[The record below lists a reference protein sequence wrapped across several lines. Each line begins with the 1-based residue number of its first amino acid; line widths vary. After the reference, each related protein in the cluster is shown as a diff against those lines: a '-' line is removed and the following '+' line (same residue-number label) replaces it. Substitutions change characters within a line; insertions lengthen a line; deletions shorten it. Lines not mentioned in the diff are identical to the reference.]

1 MAFVNVVNL
10 AGRADVGSLIL
21 TSPLSEDDSLVKR
34 LVKAG
39 SKLLGG
45 QIVRSPGDE
54 KPLCSVSITPEVV
67 LREST
72 AAPGGSTAAE

>member
-10 AGRADVGSLIL
+10 AGRADVGGLIL

-45 QIVRSPGDE
+45 QIVRSPGGE